1 MDFSS
6 SPVRFLKKKDPIYQ
20 ISTLQSL
27 VMGNYYGGVSVE
39 QLLLHGDTG
48 LGMFAA
54 ADGGMRDALSIL
66 DLCASAGKNIDEQTV
81 ESVCGM
87 AGGDYLISLADYI
100 KGKDTEGALM
110 LIDKL

>member
-39 QLLLHGDTG
+39 QLL
-48 LGMFAA
+48 
-54 ADGGMRDALSIL
+54 AL
-66 DLCASAGKNIDEQTV
+66 V
-81 ESVCGM
+81 
-87 AGGDYLISLADYI
+87 
-100 KGKDTEGALM
+100 
-110 LIDKL
+110 